1 VQLVGID
8 LPSFL
13 EEAERITSEDYFPSE
28 EDVIRARTKTSGI
41 YETRFTNGGL
51 SIHMF
56 DISGLRPEKMKKW
69 LHAFENVTSIF
80 FVVNLAN
87 YDQFL
92 LEESSQNR
100 MLETLVLFDSVVNS
114 RWFAKT
120 SVILFLNNVREF
132 MLKLPRSPLSNYFP
146 DYSGGDDVNGAAKY
160 ILWRFNQVNRA
171 NLQIYPYF
179 SQPRDTSNIRLAL
192 SALKEIVLQNSLRY
206 SSIL

>member
-1 VQLVGID
+1 VKLVGID

-13 EEAERITSEDYFPSE
+13 EEAKRITLEDYFPSE
-28 EDVIRARTKTSGI
+28 EDVIRARATTSGI

-56 DISGLRPEKMKKW
+56 DISGLRPERMKKW
-69 LHAFENVTSIF
+69 LHAFENVTSIL

-87 YDQFL
+87 YDQF

-120 SVILFLNNVREF
+120 SVILFLNNVRQF

-146 DYSGGDDVNGAAKY
+146 DYSGGDDVNKAAKY

-171 NLQIYPYF
+171 NLHIYPYL
-179 SQPRDTSNIRLAL
+179 SQPRDTSNIRLVL
-192 SALKEIVLQNSLRY
+192 STVKEIVLQNALRY
-206 SSIL
+206 STIL